1 MEQSTTNPR
10 HAETSRYMAADDWNL
25 HREQITRLYREE
37 DRTLKQTME
46 IVEAEHGL
54 KAT

>member
-1 MEQSTTNPR
+1 MDQGIVDPR
-10 HAETSRYMAADDWNL
+10 GVARYMNADDWAV
-25 HREQITRLYREE
+25 HRGQITRVYRDENK
-37 DRTLKQTME
+37 TLKQTMT

>member
-1 MEQSTTNPR
+1 MDKGIVDPR
-10 HAETSRYMAADDWNL
+10 SVARYMNADDWAV
-25 HREQITRLYREE
+25 HREQITQVYRDENK
-37 DRTLKQTME
+37 TLKQTMG